1 VPEKLAIR
9 QFHPQRPLHIL
20 GYEYTDTGKQAIVM
34 AGKRR
39 RVSNPLAL
47 AVLASLRERPMHPY
61 EMAATMRSQ
70 GKERS
75 IKLNYGSLYTVVDN
89 LAKHGLI
96 EAMEASREGRRPE
109 RTVYRLTDEGRA
121 ELEDWLTELLGTPV
135 KEYPQFEAAL
145 AEIAV
150 LPPDQVRDVLEHRVE
165 ALEQAVAQQRAETAQ
180 LTWLPRLFLL
190 ENEYH
195 LAIRE
200 AELAWVRGLAEQ
212 LRDGSFPL
220 MKEKGAADLTQNAS
234 RPPAR
239 CGNTWPGADP
249 RTDPAGTRSDRVV
262 AAQGYSVS
270 SSRTGSASRPA
281 WRNTYMSTQAQD
293 AGLARATHPRA
304 LAIEARDLVKTYPK
318 GVRALDGLSF
328 AVQEGTIFGL
338 LGPNG
343 AGKST
348 TVKILTT
355 LAQADAGSAS
365 VAGLDVHAQAA
376 AVRRAIG
383 VVAQRSGAD
392 PTATGRENLLL
403 SGRIQ
408 GLRGRELG
416 RRAGELLARFD
427 LAEAAGRMVLT
438 YSGGLQ

>member
-1 VPEKLAIR
+1 
-9 QFHPQRPLHIL
+9 
-20 GYEYTDTGKQAIVM
+20 M

-165 ALEQAVAQQRAETAQ
+165 ALEEAVAQQRAETAQ

-200 AELAWVRGLAEQ
+200 AELAWVRGLAAAAARRLLPPDE
-212 LRDGSFPL
+212 GVGPL
-220 MKEKGAADLTQNAS
+220 DPDRGI
-234 RPPAR
+234 PP
-239 CGNTWPGADP
+239 GPG
-249 RTDPAGTRSDRVV
+249 G
-262 AAQGYSVS
+262 
-270 SSRTGSASRPA
+270 
-281 WRNTYMSTQAQD
+281 
-293 AGLARATHPRA
+293 RA
-304 LAIEARDLVKTYPK
+304 LRGGRPDSAR
-318 GVRALDGLSF
+318 GIRR
-328 AVQEGTIFGL
+328 EGTCRRRR
-338 LGPNG
+338 GP
-343 AGKST
+343 
-348 TVKILTT
+348 LT
-355 LAQADAGSAS
+355 
-365 VAGLDVHAQAA
+365 
-376 AVRRAIG
+376 
-383 VVAQRSGAD
+383 
-392 PTATGRENLLL
+392 
-403 SGRIQ
+403 
-408 GLRGRELG
+408 
-416 RRAGELLARFD
+416 
-427 LAEAAGRMVLT
+427 
-438 YSGGLQ
+438 